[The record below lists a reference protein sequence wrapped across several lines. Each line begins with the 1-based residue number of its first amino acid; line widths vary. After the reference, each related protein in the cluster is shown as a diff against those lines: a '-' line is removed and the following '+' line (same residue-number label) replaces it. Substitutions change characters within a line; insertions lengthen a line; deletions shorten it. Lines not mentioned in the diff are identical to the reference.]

1 MIRCLGFPGELHA
14 LQELL
19 RVCKGGAQ
27 EGASG
32 LGTKG
37 SHGAEIRNFVKRNP
51 TTPLI
56 TNLPTFDARHVPVAS
71 NAPLQCWAGKFYF
84 SGASRNLTPT
94 LKGRVPNNRR
104 FGKLVVKG
112 LGESIASILQIILP
126 SQPLLPRISLPL
138 PRTLTPGTRHAGRA
152 QGSPVSG
159 DTTGP
164 GALAHRRRAAPASPP
179 APASPDHGR
188 PALASPDQPRPAKPN
203 PRAAQTSLGQPSQA
217 QPRPAQTSPVQHRPA
232 QAHPD
237 QPKPAKREIW
247 RPRSGT
253 AREDATYSHRQAH
266 GSRESTK
273 LGLGF
278 GIPGDVPVNVQHTMH
293 NRR

>member
-1 MIRCLGFPGELHA
+1 M
-14 LQELL
+14 
-19 RVCKGGAQ
+19 
-27 EGASG
+27 
-32 LGTKG
+32 
-37 SHGAEIRNFVKRNP
+37 
-51 TTPLI
+51 
-56 TNLPTFDARHVPVAS
+56 PTFDARHVPVAS

-112 LGESIASILQIILP
+112 LGELP
-126 SQPLLPRISLPL
+126 RSCRLFSRACGLLPRISLLL

-232 QAHPD
+232 QANPD
-237 QPKPAKREIW
+237 LI
-247 RPRSGT
+247 
-253 AREDATYSHRQAH
+253 Y
-266 GSRESTK
+266 
-273 LGLGF
+273 
-278 GIPGDVPVNVQHTMH
+278 IPGDVSVNVQHTMH